1 MPIDSARAKA
11 CLKDFDFRRL
21 FIEELGWDHHDAS
34 LPVEIDGTTFN
45 LAGCAHKRSM
55 AVFVCQPAASP
66 ADGQIPN
73 YPLRGK
79 IERKVAKSAHEHIII
94 FIDEAHTTQT
104 WQWVKREPGKPA
116 ACREHT
122 YHISQSGEA
131 LIQKLNELV
140 FALDEESEVTLVDA
154 LGRTRRAFDIERVTK
169 RFYDRFKT
177 EHDAFLKFIKGI
189 PDEDLQKWYVSVMLD
204 RLMFIYFI
212 QKKGFLGDD
221 DRNYLRN
228 QLVANKRRGKNRYF
242 RDFLCT
248 LFFEGFAKQENDRSA
263 QINELLGTVPYLNG
277 GLFLRHEIE
286 ELHGRAIQIPDT
298 AFEKLFG
305 FFDAYHWH
313 LDERPLRRDDEINP
327 DVLGYIFE
335 KYINQKQMGA
345 YYTKE
350 DITEYICKN
359 TVIPFVFDAAH
370 KECPIA
376 FKPSSALWQLL
387 CDNPDRYIYEAVRK
401 GVLDD
406 DGQIIPLPVEIKAGI
421 KATSKRTNWNKRAA
435 PQFALPT
442 ETWREHVARRQ
453 RCLQLREQLAAGEV
467 TQINDLITLNLD
479 IRQFAQD
486 VIENCEGP
494 ELLRAF
500 YQAIRSVTVLDPAC
514 GSGAFLFAALNIL
527 ESLYEAC
534 LDRMERFVED
544 AEALAAMPAAKRP
557 KQTKKQAEAYEDFRG
572 VLAAVQEHANRKYF
586 IFKSIILNNLYGVD
600 IMEEAIEICKL
611 RLFLKL
617 AAQVDPDPSKP
628 NLGIEPLPDIDFN
641 IRAGNTLVGFVS
653 IEQVR
658 QSQEGK
664 LGFAQQEIQRIE
676 REAGSLDRLFTQFR
690 RMQTNGTGASAT
702 PAQLVQTKDALR
714 RAQIRLADE
723 LDRYVA
729 GEYGIDVNQPG
740 KMAAFEKWRKS
751 HQPFHW
757 ITEFYGIMRTGGF
770 DVIIGNPPY
779 VEYRKVRPTYTI
791 RDYVTEPCGN
801 LYAFI
806 WERCLQVGGP
816 NGQTGMIVP
825 VSSVCTDGYGPLQQ
839 CLRKSGTLVV
849 SNFNDRPS
857 KLFDGLEHSRLSII
871 LHNKRADRRRTFSTT
886 YNKWLAV
893 ERPHLFQKLSFIETT
908 DLNLTGKMAKVGSLV
923 EGSMLKRFTK
933 ERSPIGTY
941 RDSTGRFR
949 IYYTRKL
956 SHFVQILDFVPIIRD
971 EDGRQRAPSEL
982 KEICFAREAVRNVC
996 LGLLNATLFYWLITV
1011 YSDCRNLNRR
1021 EIDSVQFDLASADSR
1036 IVNHLSGL
1044 TRKLMKDIRA
1054 KSKLLTMKY
1063 RDLGTLRI
1071 QCTYPKLSKP
1081 IIDEIDGVL
1090 AKHYSFTAEELDF
1103 IINYDIKYRLGQ
1115 DAEDEA

>member
-45 LAGCAHKRSM
+45 LAGCAHKRGL
-55 AVFVCQPAASP
+55 AAFVCQPSASTP
-66 ADGQIPN
+66 GGQIPN
-73 YPLRGK
+73 YPLRLK
-79 IERKVAKSAHEHIII
+79 IERQVAKSAHEHIII
-94 FIDEAHTTQT
+94 FVDEARTTQT

-131 LIQKLNELV
+131 LIQKLNALA
-140 FALDEESEVTLVDA
+140 FSLDEEEQLTLPDVA
-154 LGRTRRAFDIERVTK
+154 GHTRRAFDIERVTR

-177 EHDAFLKFIKGI
+177 EHDAFLNFIEGI

-228 QLVANKRRGKNRYF
+228 QLVASKLRGNNRYY
-242 RDFLCT
+242 REFLCT
-248 LFFEGFAKQENDRSA
+248 LFFEGFAKQEEDRSA

-286 ELHGRAIQIPDT
+286 ERHGRAIQIPDT

-350 DITEYICKN
+350 DITGYICKN
-359 TVIPFVFDAAH
+359 TVIPFIFDAAQ
-370 KECPIA
+370 KACPIA
-376 FKPSSALWQLL
+376 FKPRSVMWRLL
-387 CDNPDRYIYEAVRK
+387 CDDPDRYIYPTVRK

-406 DGQIIPLPVEIKAGI
+406 GGQIVPLPVEIKAGI
-421 KATSKRTNWNKRAA
+421 KAVSKRTNWNMPAA

-467 TQINDLITLNLD
+467 TQINDLITFNLD

-500 YQAIRSVTVLDPAC
+500 YQVIKSVTILDPAC

-544 AEALAAMPAAKRP
+544 AEALGAMPAAKRS
-557 KQTKKQAEAYEDFRG
+557 KQTKKQAEAYEDFRR
-572 VLAAVQEHANRKYF
+572 VLASVQVHPNPKYF

-664 LGFAQQEIQRIE
+664 LGFAESEIQRIE
-676 REAGSLDRLFTQFR
+676 QEANALDRLFTQFR
-690 RMQTNGTGASAT
+690 GMQSNGDGATAT
-702 PAQLVQTKDALR
+702 SAQLAHTKEAVR
-714 RAQIRLADE
+714 RAQIDLADE
-723 LDRYVA
+723 LNRYLA
-729 GEYGIDVNQPG
+729 GEYGIDADCRDNESD
-740 KMAAFEKWRKS
+740 FEAWRKS
-751 HQPFHW
+751 HLPFHW
-757 ITEFYGIMRTGGF
+757 IAEFYGIMTFGGF
-770 DVIIGNPPY
+770 DAIIGNPPY
-779 VEYRKVRPTYTI
+779 VEYGKVRDTYAV
-791 RDYVTEPCGN
+791 RDYVSESSGN
-801 LYAFI
+801 LYAFMI
-806 WERCLQVGGP
+806 ERSLSIMPLDGRLGL
-816 NGQTGMIVP
+816 IVP
-825 VSSVCTDGYGPLQQ
+825 VALLAVDELTPVRHLLLQVLSPLHLSSYAIRPAKLFNGVEQ
-839 CLRKSGTLVV
+839 RLVV
-849 SNFNDRPS
+849 VLGARST
-857 KLFDGLEHSRLSII
+857 G
-871 LHNKRADRRRTFSTT
+871 ARRVFSTR
-886 YNKWLAV
+886 YNQWFTA
-893 ERPHLFQKLSFIETT
+893 ERPHLFSALEYGDISRLANDGNIPKPYGQQGVSILE
-908 DLNLTGKMAKVGSLV
+908 KVGAKRSVVAGSLLTPRSGHPMFFHRTPGYWV
-923 EGSMLKRFTK
+923 RFMNF
-933 ERSPIGTY
+933 EPYFRSPTATRSIHHIRELHATSGLAQGFLGAVMSSSLY
-941 RDSTGRFR
+941 FQWFFATG
-949 IYYTRKL
+949 
-956 SHFVQILDFVPIIRD
+956 
-971 EDGRQRAPSEL
+971 
-982 KEICFAREAVRNVC
+982 N
-996 LGLLNATLFYWLITV
+996 
-1011 YSDCRNLNRR
+1011 CRNLTLDDVRSFP
-1021 EIDSVQFDLASADSR
+1021 IGDVPQGLLDASADVFQRLMNNYESNSQIKHR
-1036 IVNHLSGL
+1036 GKTEFQEFQWSLAKPVVDEIDALLRRHYGLTTEELDLIVNH
-1044 TRKLMKDIRA
+1044 
-1054 KSKLLTMKY
+1054 
-1063 RDLGTLRI
+1063 
-1071 QCTYPKLSKP
+1071 
-1081 IIDEIDGVL
+1081 
-1090 AKHYSFTAEELDF
+1090 
-1103 IINYDIKYRLGQ
+1103 DIKIRCGVSQ
-1115 DAEDEA
+1115 ESAR